1 MSRADFGHD
10 HFLPLLLHHSFFVR
24 LRIPFLRPDPR
35 APHADARRSRQDRPS
50 LRRRPLS
57 TVARPHLY
65 GTEHAGKLMVVG
77 MKFEGSPLSG
87 TRTLVPQPC
96 IRWITPYHDACM
108 RIGGEAPRWW
118 THS

>member
-1 MSRADFGHD
+1 MGTITFFLYFFFTTVSLFDLESR
-10 HFLPLLLHHSFFVR
+10 FF
-24 LRIPFLRPDPR
+24 
-35 APHADARRSRQDRPS
+35 APTHARRTPTRAGAVKIG
-50 LRRRPLS
+50 RRSGVAPFS

-65 GTEHAGKLMVVG
+65 GAEHAGKLMVVG

>member
-1 MSRADFGHD
+1 LFDLESR
-10 HFLPLLLHHSFFVR
+10 FF
-24 LRIPFLRPDPR
+24 
-35 APHADARRSRQDRPS
+35 APTHARRTPTRAGAVKIG
-50 LRRRPLS
+50 RRSGVAPFS

-65 GTEHAGKLMVVG
+65 GAEHGGKLMVVG